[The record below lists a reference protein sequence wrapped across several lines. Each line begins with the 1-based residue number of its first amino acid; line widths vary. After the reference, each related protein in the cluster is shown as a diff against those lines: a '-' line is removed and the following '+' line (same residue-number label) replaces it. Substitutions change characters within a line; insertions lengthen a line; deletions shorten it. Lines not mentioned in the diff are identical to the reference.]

1 MFYKF
6 IFYLTGKLV
15 PKVFTLYGS
24 IMYRV
29 KAWCISHKLNTLVF
43 RLGNRA
49 FLGTLC
55 ASLRLIAKDVMGF
68 LIQNQN

>member
-1 MFYKF
+1 
-6 IFYLTGKLV
+6 
-15 PKVFTLYGS
+15 
-24 IMYRV
+24 MYRV

-55 ASLRLIAKDVMGF
+55 ASLRLIAKDVMDF